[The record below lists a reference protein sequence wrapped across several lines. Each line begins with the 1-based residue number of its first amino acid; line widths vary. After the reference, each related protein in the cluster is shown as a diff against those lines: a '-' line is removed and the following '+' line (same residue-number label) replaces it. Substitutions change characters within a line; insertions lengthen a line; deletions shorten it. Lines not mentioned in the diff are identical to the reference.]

1 MTTVRRTVLLM
12 VAAAFAAP
20 CAWGADQDPLADARS
35 AYVAS
40 RYDDAITAYR
50 RLTRSAPTSA
60 EAARGLARA
69 LAETGRYDDA
79 IAEAA
84 RYERRNPNVP
94 HVANLHGELL
104 AHRGR
109 LDEAERQF
117 RRALDGGAFDSLV
130 ARLNLLLLQQR
141 RGDVPSAMQGFDRFI
156 DIYNRNRNLSSAE
169 IAAVATAVRQLGSRN
184 PQLFQDAL
192 RAYDEAITTD
202 GNNLDAQILVGD
214 LFLEKYEGT
223 EAREAFEAILA
234 RAPNHPRALLGLAR
248 TRRFAGSSEAMDHVN
263 RALDVNPNLVAARVF
278 RASLYAEAEQ
288 YEEAAREIER
298 ALEVDPGSL
307 DALAL
312 LAAVR
317 HLQGDRSAY
326 ETLRQRLLA
335 LNPRFAGMY
344 VVLAEVSARNRLY
357 QEAVRFAQ
365 EGVALDS
372 TAWRAFALLGINQLR
387 VGRMDRGRANLET
400 AFAGDPYDLWT
411 KNTLDLLDTLE
422 RYDRVE
428 TPRFRV
434 AIDRKESALLALYVN
449 DLAEEA
455 YDRLAGRYGY
465 RPDPPVRIEVY
476 PSHADFSVRS
486 VGLVGLGA
494 LGVSFGP
501 VIAMD
506 SPSARERGAFNWG
519 STLWHEIAHT
529 FHLGL
534 SSGRV
539 PRWFTEGL
547 AVFEER
553 RARPGWGD
561 GIDPG
566 FLIAYRNGTLLPVSR
581 LNDGFTRPTYPEQ
594 IGHSYYQASL
604 VCELIER
611 DHGVAAFTRMLRA
624 YRDGQTTGQVFRSVL
639 AIDLDTFDA
648 VFDRYLRDRFAQP
661 LDALKAAAPLGEGAG
676 GGRHTPEN
684 LGRRAADPTD
694 FVAQLAMGQMLVER
708 GNPRGAI
715 TYLERAKE
723 LFPEYAGVSSPYWHL
738 ARAYTAM
745 GDSARAVS
753 ELRVLTSL
761 NGGHLEALL
770 ALAAHL
776 DAHGDR
782 AGVIE
787 ALDKAMYVYPLDV
800 TAHRRL
806 AELSEAVGEWPRAVR
821 ERRALLALDPVD
833 RADALFRLAH
843 AYFGAR
849 DLDQARTWV
858 LRALEIAPNFGEA
871 QDLLLEIHDAR
882 QAR

>member
-1 MTTVRRTVLLM
+1 MIKVACNVLLIGAA
-12 VAAAFAAP
+12 VFATPATWCVAQESAAA
-20 CAWGADQDPLADARS
+20 ARS
-35 AYVAS
+35 AYVAA
-40 RYDDAITAYR
+40 RYDEAIAQYR
-50 RLTRSAPTSA
+50 RLARSAPTSA
-60 EAARGLARA
+60 EAVRGLARA

-79 IAEAA
+79 IAEAE
-84 RYERRNPNVP
+84 RYERRNPGSP
-94 HVANLHGELL
+94 HVANVHGEML
-104 AHRGR
+104 AQRGR

-117 RRALDGGAFDSLV
+117 RRAVRGNASDSLT
-130 ARLNLLLLQQR
+130 ARLNLLVLQQR
-141 RGDVPSAMQGFDRFI
+141 RGDVASAMRGFDGFI
-156 DIYNRNRNLSSAE
+156 TTYNRSRNLSAE
-169 IAAVATAVRQLGSRN
+169 DITAIATAVRQLGARN

-192 RAYDEAITTD
+192 RAYDEAIAAD
-202 GNNLDAQILVGD
+202 PDNLDAQILVGG
-214 LFLEKYEGT
+214 LFLEKYQGT
-223 EAREAFEAILA
+223 EAREAFEAILE

-248 TRRFAGSSEAMDHVN
+248 ARRFAGSSEAMEHVN
-263 RALDVNPNLVAARVF
+263 RALEVNSSLVPARVF

-288 YEEAAREIER
+288 YREAAREVER
-298 ALEVDPGSL
+298 ALDVDPSAL

-317 HLQGDRSAY
+317 YLQGDQPAY
-326 ETLRQRLLA
+326 ETLRRRMLA

-357 QEAVRFAQ
+357 HDAVRFAAD
-365 EGVALDS
+365 GVALDS
-372 TAWRAFALLGINQLR
+372 TSWRAFALLGINQLR
-387 VGRMDRGRANLET
+387 VGQMDRGRANLET

-422 RYDRVE
+422 RYDEVE

-434 AIDRKESALLALYVN
+434 AIDRKESALLALYVT

-455 YDRLAGRYGY
+455 YDRLADRYGY

-534 SSGRV
+534 SAGRV

-561 GIDPG
+561 GVDPG
-566 FLIAYRNGTLLPVSR
+566 FLIAYRDGKLLPVSR
-581 LNDGFTRPTYPEQ
+581 LNDGFTRPAYPEQ
-594 IGHSYYQASL
+594 LGYSYYEASL

-611 DHGVAAFTRMLRA
+611 DHGPTALTRMLRA
-624 YRDGQTTGQVFRSVL
+624 YRDSQTTAEVFRSVL
-639 AIDLDTFDA
+639 GIDLDAFDG
-648 VFDRYLRDRFAQP
+648 VFDRYLRERFAQP
-661 LDALKAAAPLGEGAG
+661 LGALKAAGPIGGEGAG
-676 GGRHTPEN
+676 GGHTPDG
-684 LGRRAADPTD
+684 LRRRAADSTD
-694 FVAQLAMGQMLVER
+694 FVAQLAMGQLLLE
-708 GNPRGAI
+708 GGDPRGAI
-715 TYLERAKE
+715 PYLEQAKA
-723 LFPEYAGVSSPYWHL
+723 LFPEYAGGSSPYWHL
-738 ARAYTAM
+738 ARAYSAT
-745 GDSARAVS
+745 GDSARAIG

-770 ALAAHL
+770 ALADHVEAM
-776 DAHGDR
+776 GDR
-782 AGVIE
+782 AGALE

-800 TAHRRL
+800 AVHSRL
-806 AELSEAVGEWPRAVR
+806 AELAGETGDWPRAVR
-821 ERRALLALDPVD
+821 ERHAVVALDPVD
-833 RADALFRLAH
+833 RADARFQLAR
-843 AYFGAR
+843 AYFRAR
-849 DLDQARTWV
+849 DFDRARTWV
-858 LRALEIAPNFGEA
+858 LQALEIAPNFTEA

-882 QAR
+882 R

>member
-1 MTTVRRTVLLM
+1 MSLVRPAILLTM
-12 VAAAFAAP
+12 GATLAAP
-20 CAWGADQDPLADARS
+20 GAWGIDQDPLADARS

-40 RYDDAITAYR
+40 RYDDAVAAYR
-50 RLTRSAPTSA
+50 RLARSVPASA
-60 EAARGLARA
+60 EAVRGLARA
-69 LAETGRYDDA
+69 LAEIGRYDDA
-79 IAEAA
+79 IAEVE
-84 RYERRNPNVP
+84 RYERQNPTVA
-94 HVANLHGELL
+94 HVANAHGELL

-117 RRALDGGAFDSLV
+117 RRAVDGGASDSLV

-141 RGDVPSAMQGFDRFI
+141 RGEMTSAMRGFDRFI
-156 DIYNRNRNLSSAE
+156 DIYNRSGNLSSAE
-169 IAAVATAVRQLGSRN
+169 IAAVATAVRQLGTRD

-192 RAYDEAITTD
+192 RAYDEAIAAD
-202 GNNLDAQILVGD
+202 GTNLDAQILVGD
-214 LFLEKYEGT
+214 LFLEKYQGT
-223 EAREAFEAILA
+223 EAREAFEAILE

-248 TRRFAGSSEAMDHVN
+248 TRRFAGSSEAMDHVE
-263 RALDVNPNLVAARVF
+263 RALDINPNLVAARVF
-278 RASLYAEAEQ
+278 RASLLAEAER
-288 YEEAAREIER
+288 YDEAARDVER
-298 ALEVDPGSL
+298 ALDVDPTAL

-317 HLQGDRSAY
+317 YLQGDRSEY
-326 ETLRQRLLA
+326 ESLRQRLLA
-335 LNPRFAGMY
+335 LNPRFVGLY

-357 QEAVRFAQ
+357 HKAVEFAQ
-365 EGVALDS
+365 QGVALDS
-372 TAWRAFALLGINQLR
+372 TSWRAFALLGINQLR
-387 VGRMDRGRANLET
+387 VGRMARGRANLET

-422 RYDRVE
+422 RYDLLE

-434 AIDRKESALLALYVN
+434 AIDRKESALLGLYVN
-449 DLAEEA
+449 DIAEEA
-455 YDRLAGRYGY
+455 YDRLVRRYGY

-506 SPSARERGAFNWG
+506 SPSARDRGSFNWG

-534 SSGRV
+534 SAGRV

-553 RARPGWGD
+553 AARPGWGD
-561 GIDPG
+561 GVDPG
-566 FLIAYRNGTLLPVSR
+566 FLIAFRDGKLHPVSR
-581 LNDGFTRPTYPEQ
+581 LNDGFTRPAYPEQ

-611 DHGVAAFTRMLRA
+611 DHGEAALTRLLRA
-624 YRDGQTTGQVFRSVL
+624 YRDGQGTEQAFRSVL
-639 AIDLDTFDA
+639 GVDLDAFDET
-648 VFDRYLRDRFAQP
+648 FDRYLRERFAKP
-661 LDALKAAAPLGEGAG
+661 LRALKAAAPLGEGAAG
-676 GGRHTPEN
+676 GHTPEN
-684 LGRRAADPTD
+684 LGRRAADPAD
-694 FVAQLAMGQMLVER
+694 FVAQLAMGQLLLEQ
-708 GNPRGAI
+708 GNPRGAVA
-715 TYLERAKE
+715 YLERAKA

-738 ARAYTAM
+738 ARAYAATA
-745 GDSARAVS
+745 DSARAVG
-753 ELRVLTSL
+753 ELRVLTQL

-770 ALAAHL
+770 ALAALL
-776 DAHGDR
+776 DARGDH
-782 AGVIE
+782 AGAIA

-800 TAHRRL
+800 AAHRRL
-806 AELSEAVGEWPRAVR
+806 AELSEMVGEWPRAVR
-821 ERRALLALDPVD
+821 ERRALVALDPVD
-833 RADALFRLAH
+833 RAEALYRLAR

-849 DLDQARTWV
+849 DLEEARTWV
-858 LRALEIAPNFGEA
+858 LRALEIAPNFSEA

-882 QAR
+882 PAR